1 MPKMTGSRL
10 FAEMMQGYGVTHI
23 FFVPAFM
30 LKAFA
35 EMEDMPIH
43 RVMVHG
49 EKAAAYMADGYAR
62 ASGKPGVCMAQ
73 MIGASNLAAGVRDGF
88 MAGAPIIAI
97 TGGPTPQSRYRHAY
111 QEVDD
116 VTQFDAVT
124 KFNAQ
129 VDSVGRLPDLL
140 RQAFRVATSGAPGP
154 VHLRIQSHL
163 GQITELE
170 AELDPLVETM
180 YRRVPAFRPE
190 PDMQRIQDALKVLA
204 AAQRPMIVAGGG
216 VVRSEAQHEV
226 VELAEK
232 LRIPVATSLNSKA
245 AMADSHPLSAGV
257 PGAYSRD
264 CANRALAEADLVFF
278 VGSHTGGQ
286 VTNNW
291 MFPPEGTK
299 VIQLDIDPQELG
311 RNYPNTVSILGDAR
325 VSLRRMID
333 AAKARSPEATGN
345 WVKRVQQL
353 VADWKAENAPM
364 RNSDAVPIRPE
375 RICKA
380 ISEVLPPNG
389 VVVSDT
395 GHAGIW
401 TARMV
406 ELNQPGQSY
415 YRTAGSLGWGFPA
428 TLGVKCAL
436 PDRPVVCFTGDGGF
450 YYHIAEL
457 ETARRHNINAVIV
470 VNNNSALNQEIK
482 LNDAAYGGKQRGRAG
497 EMWRFPDVNFAKI
510 AEGFGCVGMRV
521 EKPGDLNEALKQA
534 IAMNKPVVVDVVSDV
549 HAIAPHPWTP
559 VARDFH
565 SYQKT
570 CA

>member
-10 FAEMMQGYGVTHI
+10 FAEMMQGYGVSHI

-35 EMEDMPIH
+35 EMEDMPIA

-73 MIGASNLAAGVRDGF
+73 MIGASNLAAGIRDAH
-88 MAGAPIIAI
+88 MAGAPVIAI
-97 TGGPTPQSRYRHAY
+97 TGGPTPVSRYKHAY

-116 VTQFDAVT
+116 VTQFDPLT
-124 KFNAQ
+124 KMNAQ
-129 VDSVGRLPDLL
+129 VDVVTRMPDLI
-140 RQAFRVATSGAPGP
+140 RQAFRVATTGAPGP

-163 GQITELE
+163 GQITEAE
-170 AELDPLVETM
+170 AELDPLVETI
-180 YRRVPAFRPE
+180 YKQAPAHRPE
-190 PDMQRIQDALKVLA
+190 PEMQRVKDALAALL
-204 AAQRPMIVAGGG
+204 AAQRPVIVAGGG
-216 VVRSEAQHEV
+216 VMRSDAAGEM

-232 LRIPVATSLNSKA
+232 LGIPVATSLNAKA
-245 AMADSHPLSAGV
+245 AMVDNHPLNVGV

-264 CANRALAEADLVFF
+264 CANKTLLEADLVLF

-291 MFPPEGTK
+291 MFPPVGTK
-299 VIQLDIDPQELG
+299 VVQIDIDPNELG
-311 RNYPNTVSILGDAR
+311 RNYPNLVSVLGDAKTT
-325 VSLRRMID
+325 LRHLINLAPKR
-333 AAKARSPEATGN
+333 PVATAS
-345 WVKRVQQL
+345 WVKHAQGL
-353 VADWKAENAPM
+353 VAAWRAETSEM
-364 RNSDAVPIRPE
+364 RNADVSPIRPE
-375 RICKA
+375 RICKE
-380 ISEVLPPNG
+380 ISEGLPPNG

-401 TARMV
+401 TARYI
-406 ELNQPGQSY
+406 EFKHATQRY
-415 YRTAGSLGWGFPA
+415 FRTAGSLGWGFPA
-428 TLGVKCAL
+428 TLGVKCAM

-470 VNNNSALNQEIK
+470 VNNNSALNQEIN
-482 LNDAAYGGKQRGRAG
+482 LNNAAYGGKQRGRAE
-497 EMWRFPDVNFAKI
+497 EMWKFPDVNFAKI
-510 AEGFGCVGMRV
+510 AEGFGCVGIRV
-521 EKPGDLNEALKQA
+521 EKASDLAGAIKSG
-534 IAMNKPVVVDVVSDV
+534 IAMNKPVVIDVVSDMY
-549 HAIAPHPWTP
+549 AIAPHPWTP

-565 SYQKT
+565 SYQKG
-570 CA
+570 

>member
-1 MPKMTGSRL
+1 MAKMTGARL
-10 FAEMMQGYGVTHI
+10 FAEMMRGYEVSHI

-35 EMEDMPIH
+35 EMEDMPIK

-73 MIGASNLAAGVRDGF
+73 MIGASNLAAGLRDGF
-88 MAGAPIIAI
+88 MAGAPMIAV

-116 VTQFDAVT
+116 VTQFDALT

-140 RQAFRVATSGAPGP
+140 RQAFRVATSGVPGP

-163 GQITELE
+163 GQITEQE

-180 YRRVPAFRPE
+180 YRRAPAFRPE
-190 PDMQRIQDALKVLA
+190 PELERVRDALA
-204 AAQRPMIVAGGG
+204 ALTSAQRPMILAGGG
-216 VVRSEAQHEV
+216 VIRSEASREV
-226 VELAEK
+226 DELARK
-232 LRIPVATSLNSKA
+232 LNIPVATSLNAKA
-245 AMADSHPLSAGV
+245 ALVDNHPLNVGV

-264 CANRALAEADLVFF
+264 CANRVLAESDLVFF
-278 VGSHTGGQ
+278 IGSHAGGQ

-291 MFPPEGTK
+291 MFPPPGTK
-299 VIQLDIDPQELG
+299 VVQLDIDPHELG
-311 RNYPNTVSILGDAR
+311 RNYPNTVSIMGDAK
-325 VSLRRMID
+325 VTLRRMIE
-333 AAKARSPEATGN
+333 AATARPAGEATA
-345 WVKRVQQL
+345 WVKRAQQL
-353 VADWKAENAPM
+353 VSDWRAENAAT
-364 RNSDAVPIRPE
+364 RNSNATPIRPE
-375 RICKA
+375 RICKS
-380 ISEVLPPNG
+380 ISDVLPNNG

-401 TARMV
+401 TARFL

-415 YRTAGSLGWGFPA
+415 FRTAGSLGWGFPA

-470 VNNNSALNQEIK
+470 VNNNSALNQEIR
-482 LNDAAYGGKQRGRAG
+482 LNDIAYGGKQRGRAE
-497 EMWRFPDVNFAKI
+497 EMWRFPDINFAKI

-521 EKPGDLNEALKQA
+521 EKAADLDDTLKKA
-534 IAMNKPVVVDVVSDV
+534 IAMNKPVVVDVVTDMY
-549 HAIAPHPWTP
+549 AIAPHPWTSTG
-559 VARDFH
+559 RDFH

-570 CA
+570 GA

>member
-1 MPKMTGSRL
+1 MPRMTGARL
-10 FAEMMQGYGVTHI
+10 FAQMMEGYGVTHI

-35 EMEDMPIH
+35 EMEDMPI
-43 RVMVHG
+43 RRLMVHG

-73 MIGASNLAAGVRDGF
+73 MIGASNLAAGIRDAH
-88 MAGAPIIAI
+88 MAGAPVIAI

-116 VTQFDAVT
+116 VSQFDAVT

-129 VDSVGRLPDLL
+129 VDTVTRLPDLL

-163 GQITELE
+163 GQITEQE
-170 AELDPLVETM
+170 ADLDPLVETN
-180 YRRVPAFRPE
+180 YLRAPAFRPE
-190 PDMQRIQDALKVLA
+190 PDMRRVRDALALLA
-204 AAQRPMIVAGGG
+204 AGKRPVIVAGGG
-216 VVRSEAQHEV
+216 VMRSEAQAEV

-232 LRIPVATSLNSKA
+232 LRIPVATSLNAKA
-245 AMADSHPLSAGV
+245 AILDAHPLAVGV

-264 CANRALAEADLVFF
+264 CANRVLHEADLVFF
-278 VGSHTGGQ
+278 IGSHCGGQ

-291 MFPPEGTK
+291 MFPPPGTR
-299 VIQLDIDPQELG
+299 VIQLDIDPAELG
-311 RNYPNTVSILGDAR
+311 RNYPNAVSILGDAK

-333 AAKARSPEATGN
+333 VASREPQD
-345 WVKRVQQL
+345 R
-353 VADWKAENAPM
+353 ADWNGRAQQIVAEWRAANAAM
-364 RNSDAVPIRPE
+364 RDSGAAPIRPE
-375 RICKA
+375 RICKE
-380 ISEVLPPNG
+380 ISDALPADG

-401 TARMV
+401 TARFI
-406 ELNQPGQSY
+406 ELKHPGQSY

-428 TLGVKCAL
+428 ALGVKCAL
-436 PDRPVVCFTGDGGF
+436 PERPVLCFTGDGGF
-450 YYHIAEL
+450 YYHIGEL

-482 LNDAAYGGKQRGRAG
+482 LNDIAYGGKQRGRAE
-497 EMWRFPDVNFAKI
+497 EMWRFPEINFAKV
-510 AEGFGCVGMRV
+510 AESFGCVGIRV
-521 EKPGDLNEALKQA
+521 EKPDEINDALKRA
-534 IAMNKPVVVDVVSDV
+534 IGMDRPVVVDVVSDLY
-549 HAIAPHPWTP
+549 AIAPHPWT
-559 VARDFH
+559 ATGRDFH

-570 CA
+570 GA

>member
-1 MPKMTGSRL
+1 MAKMTGARL
-10 FAEMMQGYGVTHI
+10 FAEMMRGYEVSHI

-35 EMEDMPIH
+35 EMEDMPIK

-73 MIGASNLAAGVRDGF
+73 MIGASNLAAGLRDGF
-88 MAGAPIIAI
+88 MAGAPMIAV

-116 VTQFDAVT
+116 VTQFDALT

-140 RQAFRVATSGAPGP
+140 RQAFRVATSGVPGP

-163 GQITELE
+163 GQITEQE

-180 YRRVPAFRPE
+180 YRRAPAFRPE
-190 PDMQRIQDALKVLA
+190 PELERVRDALA
-204 AAQRPMIVAGGG
+204 ALTSAQRPVMLAGGG
-216 VVRSEAQHEV
+216 VIRSEASREV
-226 VELAEK
+226 DELARK
-232 LRIPVATSLNSKA
+232 LNIPVATSLNAKA
-245 AMADSHPLSAGV
+245 ALVDNHPLNVGV

-264 CANRALAEADLVFF
+264 CANRVLAESDLVFF
-278 VGSHTGGQ
+278 IGSHAGGQ

-291 MFPPEGTK
+291 MFPPPGTK
-299 VIQLDIDPQELG
+299 VVQLDIDPHELG
-311 RNYPNTVSILGDAR
+311 RNYPNTVSIMGDAK
-325 VSLRRMID
+325 VTLRRMIE
-333 AAKARSPEATGN
+333 AATARPAGEATA
-345 WVKRVQQL
+345 WVKRAQQL
-353 VADWKAENAPM
+353 VSDWRAENAAT
-364 RNSDAVPIRPE
+364 RNSNATPIRPE
-375 RICKA
+375 RICKS
-380 ISEVLPPNG
+380 ISDVLPNNG

-401 TARMV
+401 TARFL

-415 YRTAGSLGWGFPA
+415 FRTAGSLGWGFPA

-470 VNNNSALNQEIK
+470 VNNNSALNQEIR
-482 LNDAAYGGKQRGRAG
+482 LNDIAYGGKQRGRAE
-497 EMWRFPDVNFAKI
+497 EMWRFPDINFAKI

-521 EKPGDLNEALKQA
+521 EKAADLDDTLKKA
-534 IAMNKPVVVDVVSDV
+534 VAMNKPVVVDVVTDMY
-549 HAIAPHPWTP
+549 AIAPHPWTSTG
-559 VARDFH
+559 RDFH

-570 CA
+570 GA

>member
-1 MPKMTGSRL
+1 MAKMTGARL
-10 FAEMMQGYGVTHI
+10 FAEMMRGYEVSHI

-35 EMEDMPIH
+35 EMEDMPIK

-73 MIGASNLAAGVRDGF
+73 MIGASNLAAGLRDGF
-88 MAGAPIIAI
+88 MAGAPMIAV

-116 VTQFDAVT
+116 VTQFDALT

-140 RQAFRVATSGAPGP
+140 RQAFRVATSGVPGP

-163 GQITELE
+163 GQITEQE

-180 YRRVPAFRPE
+180 YRRAPAFRPE
-190 PDMQRIQDALKVLA
+190 PELERVTDALA
-204 AAQRPMIVAGGG
+204 ALTSAQRPVILAGGG
-216 VVRSEAQHEV
+216 VIRSEASREV
-226 VELAEK
+226 DELARK
-232 LRIPVATSLNSKA
+232 LNIPVATSLNAKA
-245 AMADSHPLSAGV
+245 ALVDNHPLNVGV

-264 CANRALAEADLVFF
+264 CANRVLAESDLVFF
-278 VGSHTGGQ
+278 IGSHAGGQ

-291 MFPPEGTK
+291 MFPPPGTK
-299 VIQLDIDPQELG
+299 VVQLDIDPHELG
-311 RNYPNTVSILGDAR
+311 RNYPNTVSIMGDAK
-325 VSLRRMID
+325 VTLRRMIE
-333 AAKARSPEATGN
+333 AATARPAGEATA
-345 WVKRVQQL
+345 WVKRAQQL
-353 VADWKAENAPM
+353 VSDWRAENAAT
-364 RNSDAVPIRPE
+364 RNSNATPIRPE
-375 RICKA
+375 RICKS
-380 ISEVLPPNG
+380 ISDVLPNNG

-401 TARMV
+401 TARFL
-406 ELNQPGQSY
+406 ELNQSGQSY
-415 YRTAGSLGWGFPA
+415 FRTAGSLGWGFPA

-470 VNNNSALNQEIK
+470 VNNNSALNQEIR
-482 LNDAAYGGKQRGRAG
+482 LNDIAYGGKQRGRAE
-497 EMWRFPDVNFAKI
+497 EMWRFPDINFAKI

-521 EKPGDLNEALKQA
+521 EKAADLDDTLKKA
-534 IAMNKPVVVDVVSDV
+534 VAMNKPVVVDVVTDMY
-549 HAIAPHPWTP
+549 AIAPHPWTSTG
-559 VARDFH
+559 RDFH

-570 CA
+570 GA

>member
-10 FAEMMQGYGVTHI
+10 FAEMMQGYGVSHI

-35 EMEDMPIH
+35 EMEDMPIA

-49 EKAAAYMADGYAR
+49 EKAAAYMTDGYAR

-73 MIGASNLAAGVRDGF
+73 MIGASNLAAGLRDAH
-88 MAGAPIIAI
+88 MAGAPVIAI
-97 TGGPTPQSRYRHAY
+97 TGGPTPVSRYKHAY

-116 VTQFDAVT
+116 VTQFDPLT
-124 KFNAQ
+124 KMNAQ
-129 VDSVGRLPDLL
+129 VDAVTRLPDLL
-140 RQAFRVATSGAPGP
+140 RQAFRVATTGAPGP

-163 GQITELE
+163 GQITEAE

-180 YRRVPAFRPE
+180 YKQAPAFRPE
-190 PDMQRIQDALKVLA
+190 PEMQRVKDALAALM
-204 AAQRPMIVAGGG
+204 AAQRPVIVAGGG
-216 VVRSEAQHEV
+216 VMRSDAAGEL

-232 LRIPVATSLNSKA
+232 LGIPVATSLNAKA
-245 AMADSHPLSAGV
+245 AMIDNHPLNVGV

-264 CANRALAEADLVFF
+264 CANRTLLECDLAFY

-291 MFPPEGTK
+291 MFPPVGTK
-299 VIQLDIDPQELG
+299 VVQIDIDPNELG
-311 RNYPNTVSILGDAR
+311 RNYPNTVSVLGDAKTT
-325 VSLRRMID
+325 LRHLINLAPRRQD
-333 AAKARSPEATGN
+333 ATTQ
-345 WVKRVQQL
+345 WVKRAQEL
-353 VADWKAENAPM
+353 VAAWRAETSEM
-364 RNSDAVPIRPE
+364 RNADVAPIRPE
-375 RICKA
+375 RIGKE
-380 ISEVLPPNG
+380 ISEALPPNG

-401 TARMV
+401 TARYI
-406 ELNQPGQSY
+406 ELKYPTQRY
-415 YRTAGSLGWGFPA
+415 FRTAGSLGWGFPA
-428 TLGVKCAL
+428 ALGVKCAL

-482 LNDAAYGGKQRGRAG
+482 LNDAAYGGKQRGRAE

-510 AEGFGCVGMRV
+510 AEGFGCAGIRV
-521 EKPGDLNEALKQA
+521 TKASELNAAIKDG
-534 IAMNKPVVVDVVSDV
+534 IAMNKPVVIDVVSDMY
-549 HAIAPHPWTP
+549 AIAPHPWTP

-565 SYQKT
+565 SYQKG
-570 CA
+570 